1 MIKHKK
7 VAIFYVSRETFNVNN
22 SKIRSSWINIMY
34 ITYYIN
40 FISQVFH
47 NHGLFIQVLKK

>member
-7 VAIFYVSRETFNVNN
+7 VAILNVSRETFNVNN
-22 SKIRSSWINIMY
+22 SKIRSSWTNIMY
-34 ITYYIN
+34 IAYYIN